1 MSLLNLL
8 PDPCNRAINDDGE
21 AVRDI
26 TLTERLAGI
35 DGVEVR
41 GVSYAKTTDN
51 ARITYNARDNEIWLA
66 SDTFIGDS
74 CTTTLPLSDDTIVE
88 LFSKW

>member
-8 PDPCNRAINDDGE
+8 PDPCNRAINDDGKVPH
-21 AVRDI
+21 AI
-26 TLTERLAGI
+26 TLTERLAEI

-41 GVSYAKTTDN
+41 NDLYTKTIDN
-51 ARITYNARDNEIWLA
+51 GEIEYSVHRNCVWIT

-74 CTTTLPLSDDTIVE
+74 HVISEPLSEDTIVE